1 MTSLKSAFKTLLK
14 SPMVIIGTI
23 TALIFQ
29 ILFSLIWLTGYD
41 HITNNVNRFSIAVV
55 NEDQEF
61 GTIAAQTMMT
71 KLPFQM
77 RQQNNLD
84 QAMAELDDRK
94 LQMVIHIP
102 ENFTQAIKDPTQKAV
117 ITYSINE
124 SNPTMVKSVMQ
135 TAINQISASLNE
147 QAVQSGIT
155 SVLEQAHIPESQTLQ
170 LSQSMSSRIT
180 ADLNNIHSISNF
192 SHTMVPMML
201 VLASFT
207 GCMLF
212 VMEVNKAAKL
222 IRQSYNRWTL
232 FAARS
237 LLNITTSLL
246 ITTVSTVMVILM
258 GVHSIQG
265 FAAMWMFQLV
275 YVITFLFV
283 AQLSFYVFSDAGGW
297 INIALLSIQLI
308 TSGAMVPRELLP
320 SFYQFISGYFPA
332 TFAVTGIMNLVNGGP
347 ATASATLSL
356 LLILLS
362 VLVLTTLIIAGM
374 QLLQRKPEETAQLAS

>member
-1 MTSLKSAFKTLLK
+1 MKSIKSAFRALLK
-14 SPMVIIGTI
+14 SPLVIIGTI

-41 HITNNVNRFSIAVV
+41 HITNNVNRFAIAIV
-55 NEDQEF
+55 NDDQEI
-61 GTIAAQTMMT
+61 GTTAVQTMMT
-71 KLPFQM
+71 KLPFVMKQE
-77 RQQNNLD
+77 NNLD
-84 QAMAELDDRK
+84 HAMSELDERK
-94 LQMVIHIP
+94 LQMVVHIP
-102 ENFTQAIKDPTQKAV
+102 NNFTQSIKNPSQKAV
-117 ITYSINE
+117 ITYSMNE

-135 TAINQISASLNE
+135 TVVHQISASLNE

-155 SVLEQAHIPESQTLQ
+155 SVLEQAHIPNSQALQ
-170 LSQSMSSRIT
+170 LSQSMSSRID
-180 ADLNNIHSISNF
+180 ADLNYIHPIANF

-222 IRQSYNRWTL
+222 IRQLYNRWTL

-237 LLNITTSLL
+237 LLNIATSLL
-246 ITTVSTVMVILM
+246 ITTVSTVMVTLM
-258 GVHSIQG
+258 GVHSKQG
-265 FAAMWMFQLV
+265 FAIMWMFQLV

-283 AQLSFYVFSDAGGW
+283 AQLSFYIFSDAGGW
-297 INIALLSIQLI
+297 INIALLSMQLI

-320 SFYQFISGYFPA
+320 TFYQFISDYFPA
-332 TFAVTGIMNLVNGGP
+332 TFAVVGIMNLVNGGP
-347 ATASATLSL
+347 ASSSATLSL

-362 VLVLTTLIIAGM
+362 VLVITTLIVGGT
-374 QLLQRKPEETAQLAS
+374 QLLQRKPKETIQMAS